1 MGRDKRETENSTFRK
16 PRTST
21 NIGNTADWG
30 SIDAQKLV
38 KLVETA
44 SRKGGAV
51 RLGYTRDGGAYAVG
65 VYAGSNYFT
74 DFIRPSEDIDQY
86 LTDLTVSF
94 EDFDGSNETVPET
107 ARTGRSK

>member
-1 MGRDKRETENSTFRK
+1 
-16 PRTST
+16 
-21 NIGNTADWG
+21 
-30 SIDAQKLV
+30 
-38 KLVETA
+38 
-44 SRKGGAV
+44 
-51 RLGYTRDGGAYAVG
+51 

-94 EDFDGSNETVPET
+94 EDFDGSNETVPEK